1 MRARTHD
8 ASAPPDSGLKR
19 ESDSRW
25 SRLAR
30 PRVNFD
36 ALVSRLLEPVD
47 NSSIVF
53 FRIAFGIIML
63 WEVQCYLNYG
73 WVASEYIDPPYY
85 FPYAGFERV
94 RPWPGVGMYI
104 HLYALGLLAMCI
116 AAGFFYRVSTIL
128 FAFGITYVFLL
139 DKAHFLNHMY
149 LAVLISFML
158 IFIPANRALS
168 VDAWLRPPIRSNTA
182 PTWALVLLVAQMS
195 IVYIYGGFAKLNG
208 DWLRG
213 EPMRTWLSD
222 ESDLFLVG
230 RWVTDEWFGYFISY
244 SGLLLNLLIVPA
256 LLWPKT
262 RWFAVVALVLFHRF
276 NAALF
281 SIGIFPMFATAA
293 IVLFL
298 PPDLPR
304 RVVTWVHSMFT
315 PQHRR
320 KSTNRKAGP
329 GVAPSPVAAPI
340 VSFSQRSAL

>member
-158 IFIPANRALS
+158 IYSGKPRPVGRCLAPAADPVEHCAN
-168 VDAWLRPPIRSNTA
+168 VGTRPPYRPNEHCLYLWRVRQAERRLA
-182 PTWALVLLVAQMS
+182 PW
-195 IVYIYGGFAKLNG
+195 
-208 DWLRG
+208 
-213 EPMRTWLSD
+213 
-222 ESDLFLVG
+222 
-230 RWVTDEWFGYFISY
+230 
-244 SGLLLNLLIVPA
+244 
-256 LLWPKT
+256 
-262 RWFAVVALVLFHRF
+262 
-276 NAALF
+276 
-281 SIGIFPMFATAA
+281 
-293 IVLFL
+293 
-298 PPDLPR
+298 
-304 RVVTWVHSMFT
+304 
-315 PQHRR
+315 
-320 KSTNRKAGP
+320 
-329 GVAPSPVAAPI
+329 
-340 VSFSQRSAL
+340 